1 MNVIGKQLGGMIAK
15 EAAEDTKDATIGED
29 QTVDVD
35 GHKVSLKKQKEYHNA
50 QDAVE
55 GVGSAI
61 LGGDKSKKQRV
72 KITATRDDGKEEVL
86 KGEKGESEQDVT
98 NKILEKMKQ

>member
-1 MNVIGKQLGGMIAK
+1 MNVIGKQLGGMI
-15 EAAEDTKDATIGED
+15 
-29 QTVDVD
+29 
-35 GHKVSLKKQKEYHNA
+35 
-50 QDAVE
+50 VE
-55 GVGSAI
+55 GDGSAI